1 MRVLRHGDSL
11 IALDAV
17 PPPMESTPQFYSPP
31 KSELLKQIAAAI
43 FGGIALFLIILLIW
57 TLGYQLLYA
66 GRIFPGV
73 SVAGINLSGMSPAD
87 ASLKL
92 NQELIFPYQGQIL
105 LRDGDQIWTASPAEL
120 GMVFDASASA
130 RSAYQIG
137 RTGGL
142 FSAFGDQLDS
152 RKRGKSA
159 NVVIIFDQQVAY
171 AYLQKIALALNRPPV
186 EASLDIQGTEVVSQ
200 PGRVG
205 RYLNVD
211 ATLIA
216 LSAQLQSFRDGEVLM
231 VIDEVHPELVDVSS
245 QADTA
250 RAILAS
256 PLTLYLGGANEHD
269 PGPWTFDIPA
279 IAEMLVVQKVQTEAG
294 THIEVMLAPGA
305 LSKILVKIAAEVD
318 RTPENAR
325 FIFDD
330 TSRQLV
336 VITPSTIGRTVEIS
350 TNIAFINESIVQGM
364 HNIELKIATEDP
376 AVKDTMTATELGIT
390 ELVNAETSYFYGSSA
405 ERIQNIKAGSAP
417 FHGVL
422 VAPGETFS
430 MGNILGDI
438 SLDNGFAEALIIFGG
453 RTIKGVG
460 GGICQVSTT
469 LFRNVFFAGFPVE
482 ERHSHAYRVY
492 YYEQDAGGG
501 SNTNLVGLDA
511 TVYFPLVDFKFTN
524 DTPYWLLMET
534 YLDVAGRNL
543 TWKFYSTSDGR
554 TVDWTT
560 TGTQNIVPPPKPLFE
575 ENAELKKNEF
585 KQVDWSAEGADV
597 SITRTVYKNGSIYI
611 EDVFNTHYEPWQAVC
626 QYGPETNNPEK
637 KAREQGL
644 CQ

>member
-1 MRVLRHGDSL
+1 
-11 IALDAV
+11 
-17 PPPMESTPQFYSPP
+17 MESTTQTYASP
-31 KSELLKQIAAAI
+31 KSDLFKQIATAL
-43 FGGIALFLIILLIW
+43 FGGIVLFLILLLIW
-57 TLGYQLLYA
+57 TLGYQLVYA

-73 SVAGINLSGMSPAD
+73 SVVGIDLSGMSPAE

-92 NQELIFPYQGQIL
+92 NKELIFPYQGRIL

-130 RSAYQIG
+130 GSAYQIG
-137 RTGGL
+137 RSGGL
-142 FSAFGDQLDS
+142 FGAFGDQLDS
-152 RKRGKSA
+152 RKQGKSA
-159 NVVIIFDQQVAY
+159 DVVIIFDQQVAY
-171 AYLQKIALALNRPPV
+171 TYLQTIALGLNHPPV
-186 EASLDIQGTEVVSQ
+186 EASLDIQGTEVISQ
-200 PGRVG
+200 PGTVG

-231 VIDEVHPELVDVSS
+231 VVDEVHPELVDVSS

-250 RAILAS
+250 RQILAS
-256 PLTLYLGGANEHD
+256 PLTLYLGSANEQG
-269 PGPWTFDIPA
+269 PGPWTFDIPT
-279 IAEMLVVQKVQTEAG
+279 IAEMIVVQEVQTEAG
-294 THIEVMLAPGA
+294 THIEVMLSPNA
-305 LSKILVKIAAEVD
+305 LSEILVEIAAEVD
-318 RTPENAR
+318 RPSENAR

-330 TSRQLV
+330 VSRQLV
-336 VITPSTIGRTVEIS
+336 VLKPSTIGRTVDIS
-350 TNIAFINESIVQGM
+350 SSIAFINESILQGT
-364 HNIELKIATEDP
+364 HDIELKVSTEDP
-376 AVKDTMTATELGIT
+376 AIKDTMTAAELGIT
-390 ELVNAETSYFYGSSA
+390 ELINAETSYFYGSSA
-405 ERIQNIKAGSAP
+405 ERIQNIQAGSAP

-430 MGNILGDI
+430 MGSILGDI
-438 SLDNGFAEALIIFGG
+438 SLDNGFAEALIIYGG

-469 LFRNVFFAGFPVE
+469 LFRNAFFAGFPVE

-492 YYEQDAGGG
+492 YYEQNAGGG
-501 SNTNLVGLDA
+501 RDPNLVGLDA

-534 YLDVAGRNL
+534 YIDVAGRNL

-554 TVDWTT
+554 SVDWTT
-560 TGTQNIVPPPKPLFE
+560 TGTQGVVSPPKPIFE
-575 ENAELKKNEF
+575 ENAELAKNEI

-597 SITRTVYKNGSIYI
+597 SVTRTVYKNGSIYF

-626 QYGPETNNPEK
+626 QYGPDTNNPEK
-637 KAREQGL
+637 KAEEQGL
-644 CQ
+644 CH